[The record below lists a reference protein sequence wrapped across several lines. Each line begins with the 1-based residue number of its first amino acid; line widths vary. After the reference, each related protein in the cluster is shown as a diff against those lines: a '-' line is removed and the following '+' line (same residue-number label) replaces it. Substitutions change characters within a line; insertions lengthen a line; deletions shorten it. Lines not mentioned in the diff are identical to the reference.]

1 MREIG
6 EADSE
11 IERRGNSYRLY
22 RRGRRLRGS
31 SQSYYHPNFLH
42 FLKIPRLP
50 CNFINR
56 YSLTKRF
63 EELKFNSVS

>member
-6 EADSE
+6 EADSK
-11 IERRGNSYRLY
+11 IETRGNSYRLY
-22 RRGRRLRGS
+22 HQGRRLRGS

-50 CNFINR
+50 RNFINS

-63 EELKFNSVS
+63 EELKFNSMS